1 MKEAKCCPQLSHTK
15 TPKTFASSSFELSAD
30 EVAFHRT
37 RKPRWASK
45 DTMVKVNDGYS
56 NVQGS
61 NQPWSSGISF
71 GEIDVLRFA
80 EAAEVCPVITI
91 CAILN

>member
-1 MKEAKCCPQLSHTK
+1 MSHTK

-45 DTMVKVNDGYS
+45 DTLLKVNDGY
-56 NVQGS
+56 NDIHGS
-61 NQPWSSGISF
+61 NQPWSSGVSL
-71 GEIDVLRFA
+71 GEIDVLSFA
-80 EAAEVCPVITI
+80 EAAEVCPVIKI
-91 CAILN
+91 RAILS